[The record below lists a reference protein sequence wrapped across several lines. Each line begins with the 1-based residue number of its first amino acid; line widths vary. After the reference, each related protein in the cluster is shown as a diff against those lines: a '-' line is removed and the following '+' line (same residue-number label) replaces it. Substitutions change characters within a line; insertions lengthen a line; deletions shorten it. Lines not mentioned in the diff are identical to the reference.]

1 MKLKFFKK
9 FSSMCLCLV
18 LALLLAVGSLP
29 AASRSEAAG
38 NITVYFTIEK
48 FTLGQG
54 FILEPVKVTCKSGST
69 VSDVLKTVADD
80 HDIDLEYK
88 NTSTYGFYLEGIED
102 VDSGT
107 SDIPKCIRDMN
118 GGVSNSD
125 VNPGKEKN
133 DYFPDLMEFSYTPL
147 SGWLF
152 AVNNK
157 YPNVGMGKYTLS
169 SGDVVRIAFTLCGA
183 GADLQKTGQPN
194 RDSLIKK
201 MALYNANKNVCIAN
215 GYKSAYSSAKKIC
228 ANLDSSSSQIS
239 SAASKLPSS
248 SKISTMVSAAKV
260 TASVKSAATTSITL
274 QWNKVAK
281 ASGYRLYLY
290 SGSKYVLKKTITS
303 NSTTSG
309 AVGSLSAGKTYK
321 FKVVPY
327 YNDGGTKRNL
337 SSSVVSGPTKPGKV
351 TLTSCTKPASTKAKL
366 VWKKVSGATGYQI
379 FRATSKTGSYSKI
392 KTITSADT
400 LTYTDTGLS
409 STKTY
414 FYKVRAY
421 RKAGGFLAAGACSD
435 IKQAK

>member
-1 MKLKFFKK
+1 MKYFKK
-9 FSSMCLCLV
+9 ISSICLCLV
-18 LALLLAVGSLP
+18 LALLLAVGSFP

-54 FILEPVKVTCKSGST
+54 FILEPVKVSCKSGSL
-69 VSDVLKTVADD
+69 VSDVLKTVAKD
-80 HDIDLEYK
+80 HGIDLEYK
-88 NTSTYGFYLEGIED
+88 TTNTYGFYLEGIEN
-102 VDSGT
+102 VDSG
-107 SDIPKCIRDMN
+107 SSEIPGCIRNMD

-125 VNPGKEKN
+125 VNPGREKN

-147 SGWLF
+147 SGWVY

-157 YPNVGMGKYTLS
+157 YPSVGMGKYTLG
-169 SGDVVRIAFTLCGA
+169 SGDVVRVCFSLCGA

-215 GYKSAYSSAKKIC
+215 GYKSAYSSAKKTC
-228 ANLDSSSSQIS
+228 ANLDSSSSKIS
-239 SAASKLPSS
+239 SAASKLASS
-248 SKISTMVSAAKV
+248 SKISTMVKAAEV

-274 QWNKVAK
+274 QWDKVAK
-281 ASGYRLYLY
+281 ASGYKLYLY
-290 SGSKYVLKKTITS
+290 NGSKYVLKKTITK
-303 NSTTSG
+303 NSTLTG
-309 AVGSLSAGKTYK
+309 VIGSLSAGKTYK
-321 FKVVPY
+321 FKVIAY
-327 YNDGGTKRNL
+327 YNDSGTARNL

-351 TLTSCTKPASTKAKL
+351 TLTSCTKPNSTKAKL

-379 FRATSKTGSYSKI
+379 FRAASKTGSYSKI

-400 LTYTDTGLS
+400 LTFTDTGLS
-409 STKTY
+409 ASKNY

-421 RKAGGFLAAGACSD
+421 RKAGGFLAAGAFSE